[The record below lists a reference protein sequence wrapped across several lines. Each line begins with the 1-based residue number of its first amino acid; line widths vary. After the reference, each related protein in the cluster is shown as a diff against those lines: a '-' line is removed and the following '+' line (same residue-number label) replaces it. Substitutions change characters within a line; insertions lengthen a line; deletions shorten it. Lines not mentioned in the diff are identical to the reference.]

1 MQTVLAEKAIVEKVS
16 SIANTKV
23 KIDDT
28 SSQTV
33 AVAYTI

>member
-16 SIANTKV
+16 LIANTTTKV
-23 KIDDT
+23 DDKA
-28 SSQTV
+28 SQTV